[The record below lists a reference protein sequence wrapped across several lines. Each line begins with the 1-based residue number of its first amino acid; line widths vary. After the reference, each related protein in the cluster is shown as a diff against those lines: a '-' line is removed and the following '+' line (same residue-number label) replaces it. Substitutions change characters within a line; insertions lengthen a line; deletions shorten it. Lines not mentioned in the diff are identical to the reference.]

1 MHANVV
7 PMDSDRV
14 LRDQTVVVS
23 GGRIAAIGPSETT
36 RSPQGAKVIDARGG
50 YLTPGLADMHVH
62 VYTPE
67 ELTLYVVNGVTTV
80 FNLNGRPQ
88 YLEWRRRISDGK
100 LLGPA
105 IYSTGPT
112 FDRPRSPEAAVED
125 VDKIAAAGYD
135 GIKIYNQVGA
145 AEYPALTAEAKK
157 KGLVLVGHVAR
168 EPGFAA
174 TLAAGQSIAHAEEY
188 VYTFFHDDPSRNE
201 VVHPL
206 DTARIPKAVA
216 MTREAGISVIPTLIA
231 FRNIVRQ
238 ATDVGKYL
246 KDPNLVYMAPS
257 MRAKLEPARNTY
269 ATRFDPELVPG
280 LAVSYEFQRQLVKAL
295 HDGGVP
301 ILAGTD
307 ASWLGVPGFCL
318 LDEIEIFQELGFTPY
333 AAIKTATLDP
343 ARLLKKEGE
352 FGTISAG
359 KRADLILSR
368 ENPLEDVRR
377 LREPEGVMVAGRW
390 IPKEERRRLLA
401 GNPGGVPPDAGR
413 ARERRG
419 VGSAGA
425 RRVPAGQRS
434 ARRGRKRRAGR
445 GRVEARAAGADG
457 DARGHPEERS
467 AVAAGPGRGDQ
478 RARIRLPRAQAD
490 RRGDRGLPPEHG
502 ALSEV
507 GQHVGQPRRDVSL
520 EPERRSSAGSATR
533 KRSKSNRTIRTRRR
547 RARSSGEAPTRRPEA
562 KTRSPPGARQELVE
576 RRRRR
581 RKNSIPSSSTK
592 ENSASTSATAC
603 ASTGWRSSSA
613 R

>member
-1 MHANVV
+1 MPIVHAFGLILAAVLSLAAGGSDVTAFVHANVV
-7 PMDSDRV
+7 PMDSERV

-23 GGRIAAIGPSETT
+23 GGRFAIVGPTAKT
-36 RSPQGAKVIDARGG
+36 AVPKGARVVDARGG

-80 FNLNGRPQ
+80 FDLNGRPQ
-88 YLEWRRRISDGK
+88 YLEWRRRIADGK

-188 VYTFFHDDPSRNE
+188 VYTFFHDDPNRKE

-206 DTARIPKAVA
+206 DTAKIPKAVA

-238 ATDVGKYL
+238 ATDVRKYL

-257 MRAKLEPARNTY
+257 MREKLEPARNTY

-333 AAIKTATLDP
+333 AAIQTATLDP
-343 ARLLKKEGE
+343 ARLLKKESE

-390 IPKEERRRLLA
+390 IPKEERRRLLQ
-401 GNPGGVPPDAGR
+401 GVPEEYRRTLAELGKDAESDPR
-413 ARERRG
+413 ALDAYLRANDPLGE
-419 VGSAGA
+419 VGSAVLGEIESKRGPKA
-425 RRVPAGQRS
+425 LTAMLEGIRKSDPQSPLVREEAINELGY
-434 ARRGRKRRAGR
+434 AFLGRKQTDAAIAVFRLNTELYPRSGNTWDSLAETYLSTGDKELAR
-445 GRVEARAAGADG
+445 QSYARALEVEPGYPNAKAARAIVAGA
-457 DARGHPEERS
+457 P
-467 AVAAGPGRGDQ
+467 
-478 RARIRLPRAQAD
+478 
-490 RRGDRGLPPEHG
+490 
-502 ALSEV
+502 
-507 GQHVGQPRRDVSL
+507 
-520 EPERRSSAGSATR
+520 
-533 KRSKSNRTIRTRRR
+533 
-547 RARSSGEAPTRRPEA
+547 AP
-562 KTRSPPGARQELVE
+562 
-576 RRRRR
+576 
-581 RKNSIPSSSTK
+581 
-592 ENSASTSATAC
+592 
-603 ASTGWRSSSA
+603 
-613 R
+613 